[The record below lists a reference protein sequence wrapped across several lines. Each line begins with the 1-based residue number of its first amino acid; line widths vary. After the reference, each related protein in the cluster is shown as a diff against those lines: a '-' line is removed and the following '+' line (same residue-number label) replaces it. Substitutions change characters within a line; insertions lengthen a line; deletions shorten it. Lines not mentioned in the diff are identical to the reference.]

1 MDHDI
6 YMPHLSATLDE
17 GVVATWFV
25 DVGAR
30 VRKDQLI
37 AEIQVEKTAMEIH
50 SPVDGTI
57 KAILVDR
64 QGIAKQGELI
74 AIIGEGD

>member
-1 MDHDI
+1 MEHEI
-6 YMPHLSATLDE
+6 VMPHLSPNIEE

-37 AEIQVEKTAMEIH
+37 AEVQVEKTAVEIE
-50 SPVDGTI
+50 SPVDGTV
-57 KAILVDR
+57 KAILVPSQGVAR
-64 QGIAKQGELI
+64 QGAV
-74 AIIGEGD
+74 IGIVEE